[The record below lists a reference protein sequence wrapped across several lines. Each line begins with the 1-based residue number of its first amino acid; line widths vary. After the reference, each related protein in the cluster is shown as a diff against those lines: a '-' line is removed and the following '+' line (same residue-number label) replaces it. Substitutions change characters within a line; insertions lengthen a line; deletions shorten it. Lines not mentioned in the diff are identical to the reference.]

1 MLERNI
7 KPTYPNEWR
16 SACCKKKIVA
26 RLVANKMDGTNNL
39 SAEKSAKTHL
49 QGLAF
54 GRVLY
59 VVICA
64 TVLLVYGIVG
74 SINFDLLHPL
84 QLGYVF
90 WRFCSSLECGLL
102 HITFAPAAHFNH
114 HLLSCLN
121 YCFCPTNEK
130 EKENRNKM
138 RKNGLEHGS
147 AKFL

>member
-1 MLERNI
+1 MNGGLH
-7 KPTYPNEWR
+7 
-16 SACCKKKIVA
+16 VA
-26 RLVANKMDGTNNL
+26 KTVAQLVVNKMDGMNNF

-84 QLGYVF
+84 
-90 WRFCSSLECGLL
+90 
-102 HITFAPAAHFNH
+102 
-114 HLLSCLN
+114 
-121 YCFCPTNEK
+121 
-130 EKENRNKM
+130 
-138 RKNGLEHGS
+138 
-147 AKFL
+147 